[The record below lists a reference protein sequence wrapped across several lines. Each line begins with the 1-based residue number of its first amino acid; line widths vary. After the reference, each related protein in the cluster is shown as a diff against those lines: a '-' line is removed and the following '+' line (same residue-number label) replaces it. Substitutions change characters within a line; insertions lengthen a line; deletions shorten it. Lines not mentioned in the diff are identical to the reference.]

1 MSVFYPE
8 GIPTLGNIKVTAVV
22 AVANLAA
29 PKLATEISAATSVD
43 LSCYLFP
50 AGWNPTGTTAKGT
63 KKRRLCSRATQEQLN
78 TTTYSLAAL
87 QYSHKPQAAL
97 IATGNE
103 AKKLL
108 TEGTKVYLV
117 ERQGLDAQTDTW
129 TVGEYSRTHWV
140 NLGPQIPMGDPSDE
154 NDEFYIMQELVYV
167 NAGPVDGIVVT

>member
-8 GIPTLGNIKVTAVV
+8 GIPTLGNVKVTAVV
-22 AVANLAA
+22 AVAVLTA
-29 PKLATEISAATSVD
+29 PKLATEINAVTSVD

-50 AGWNPTGTTAKGT
+50 AGWNPTGTTGKGT

-97 IATGNE
+97 VAVGNE
-103 AKKLL
+103 AKKFL
-108 TEGTKVYLV
+108 TPGIKTYLV

-129 TVGEYSRTHWV
+129 TVGEFSRTHYV
-140 NLGPQIPMGDPSDE
+140 QLGPQIPMGDPADE
-154 NDEFYIMQELVYV
+154 NDEFYIMQELVYA
-167 NAGPVDGIVVT
+167 NEGPVDGVVVT